1 MLDKITF
8 AKRYSK
14 ALYEVLEEQNQVE
27 SGLSEL
33 LSIKQVFDD
42 NSSLSR
48 VLTDVSFP
56 EDKKESLINPLIDNA
71 DVE

>member
-27 SGLSEL
+27 AGLSEL

-56 EDKKESLINPLIDNA
+56 EDK
-71 DVE
+71 